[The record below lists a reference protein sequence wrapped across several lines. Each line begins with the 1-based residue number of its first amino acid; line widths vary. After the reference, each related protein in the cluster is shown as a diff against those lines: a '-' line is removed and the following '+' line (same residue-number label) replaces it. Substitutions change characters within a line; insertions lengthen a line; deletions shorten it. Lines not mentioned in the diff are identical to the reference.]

1 MSKKGFCAL
10 AVALGFALSAA
21 GLLAQSEGA
30 KGIGAAAK
38 ATVTAT
44 VVKIDSANRIL
55 SLKGEDGDVVDVSVS
70 EAVKRFPEIKVGDK
84 LNITYMEALLV
95 SVAKAESATALGS
108 SVEQTLEPKK
118 GGDRPAAVAT
128 RRIKATV
135 GVDSVDLD
143 KRLLKVH
150 TADGSSET
158 FHIQDPKRAEGVK
171 PGDKI
176 TLVYEEA
183 VAVSI
188 TAPAAAA
195 MPKGKGR

>member
-1 MSKKGFCAL
+1 MSKKVSLMLAL
-10 AVALGFALSAA
+10 VFALSAPS
-21 GLLAQSEGA
+21 LLAQAEGA
-30 KGIGAAAK
+30 KGVAAAAK

-44 VVKIDSANRIL
+44 VVKVDSANRIL
-55 SLKGEDGDVVDVSVS
+55 SLKGDEDGDVVDVGVS

-95 SVAKAESATALGS
+95 SVAKAESATPLGM

-118 GGDRPAAVAT
+118 GGDRPAGVAT

-150 TADGSSET
+150 TADGSSES

-195 MPKGKGR
+195 MPKG